1 MEKNDLLENDFL
13 KELMQKT
20 RLDSPSEGFVD
31 RVMAQIKEVPEV
43 QTVKAPFYLSLKSA
57 VPYVLLALFLIFV
70 LATSDLPI
78 FNWVPGKDYLL
89 NSLMTYMGTFFAV
102 LKNAFSSKYVS
113 WVLLI
118 SFSAGM
124 LYLIDRLFSRRT
136 SAT

>member
-20 RLDSPSEGFVD
+20 RLESPSEGFVD
-31 RVMAQIKEVPEV
+31 RIMVQIEEVPEV

-124 LYLIDRLFSRRT
+124 LYFIDRLFSRRT